1 MLVWYQPKPNE
12 VNFLPWIEHHLSRRR
27 SKRLFLYGSVV
38 TIIMLGLVAFGV
50 LYVNLTH
57 AQTDAQW
64 HVSQGMN
71 QLQAKQQGLWADSLE
86 QRHMKLGQVIKAQE
100 QFQAWLPGQ
109 ELSQLLMMLQ
119 PDQLLNS
126 WHWQP
131 IDAVHQVAFAVTG
144 HGQWQAWW
152 QEALIVW
159 PSMQMEALGAE
170 GDGWRIEA
178 RYLLSQTSLPLGDA
192 VTMPTSQSFALQLT
206 PAPLSAGVEAEP
218 ISSMT
223 QKVAKYGQ
231 GLEIVRGQGFNVKMQ
246 LDSSQWAGLAPLPS
260 AAGWKLNDLSIQQIP
275 SGHWRVSM
283 QWSPNNDN
291 SPPYLLRPAPS
302 VVAQA
307 LTRDRIQHYAQ
318 ARYAKTL
325 PAQAKAIQAE
335 LANIS
340 PLHNELQA
348 EDIFQFVG
356 YSQQQG
362 KIAVAWVK
370 SLVNGR
376 LVRVKVGDLLEG
388 WHVSAIGP
396 QGINLTMGQQLLML
410 ERLCLTGV
418 CQK

>member
-109 ELSQLLMMLQ
+109 ELSQLLMILQ
-119 PDQLLNS
+119 PDQQLNS

-283 QWSPNNDN
+283 QWLPNNDN
-291 SPPYLLRPAPS
+291 YTPYLRRPAPS

-362 KIAVAWVK
+362 QIAVAWVK
-370 SLVNGR
+370 SLVDGS
-376 LVRVKVGDLLEG
+376 LVRVEVGDPLEG
-388 WHVSAIGP
+388 WRVSAIGP
-396 QGINLTMGQQLLML
+396 QGVNLKMGQALLML
-410 ERLCLTGV
+410 ERHCLIRA
-418 CQK
+418 CEK

>member
-119 PDQLLNS
+119 PDQQLNS

-283 QWSPNNDN
+283 QWLPNNDN

-362 KIAVAWVK
+362 QIAAAWVK
-370 SLVNGR
+370 SLVNGS
-376 LVRVKVGDLLEG
+376 LVRVEVGDVLEG
-388 WHVSAIGP
+388 WRVSAIGP
-396 QGINLTMGQQLLML
+396 LGVNLTMGQTLLIL
-410 ERLCLTGV
+410 ERHCLTGA